1 MALAIFTW
9 DLPSGERV
17 QVYEAKAHT
26 EWIQNVLQQPG
37 VTEVRA
43 YRNPHHTTPQ
53 VMIHIE
59 FDSLAAWQE
68 FLTSER
74 YGELMFDLR
83 AVGCT
88 HMTVQVWD
96 TSPLLPQ
103 PVRPSAG

>member
-1 MALAIFTW
+1 MALAMFTW
-9 DLPSGERV
+9 DMPAGERV
-17 QVYEAKAHT
+17 QVYQEKAHM
-26 EWIQNVLQQPG
+26 EWIRSVLQQPG
-37 VTEVRA
+37 VTEVRG

-53 VMIHIE
+53 VMVHIE
-59 FDSLAAWQE
+59 LDSLAAWHQ

-88 HMTVQVWD
+88 HIAVQVWD
-96 TSPLLPQ
+96 TSPLLPE